1 MTLIRDNSFLRQWQG
16 PLTEDIVL
24 EPGKF
29 GLGKVPSKVQPTA
42 TVASICGFCAT
53 GCSLNVHMSGDEAF
67 NLTATDDYPVNMGMA
82 CPKGWEALSVLDS
95 ADRATTPYLRNSAT
109 GKLEPCSWDT
119 ALTTFCECFKAV
131 QKEHGKESIA
141 FLSTGQLVTEE
152 KALLGS
158 LAKFGMGMIHGDGNT
173 RQCMATAVTAYKQ
186 SFGFDAPPYTYQDF
200 EESDT
205 LVFVGANPCIAHPIM
220 WQRVMR
226 NKRKPNIVVI
236 DPRKTETAVA
246 ASLHLPI
253 KPKSDLVL
261 LYTLANMLIQRG
273 AIDETFIA
281 GHTKQFDE
289 FKAFVADYTLD
300 KAMEATGLTAQMFEQ
315 LASITGSD
323 RRVSYWWTMGV
334 NQSHEGTRTAQAMI
348 NLALMTGNIG
358 KPGTGANSITGQCN
372 AMGSRIFSNTT
383 ALLAGHDFSNAEHRK
398 RVADRL
404 GIDATLIPDQRS
416 WDYARI
422 LEGVE
427 RGEIKGLWF
436 IATNPA
442 HSWINQKSFHKL
454 CEKLDFLVV
463 QDMFMSTETAAMADL
478 VLPAAGWGEK
488 DGTFINSERRI
499 GVTRKVSKAPGQ
511 ALSDFYIFKLIAEYW
526 GCDDLFAEWDTPED
540 AFKVLARVS
549 KGQPCD
555 ITGISDY
562 AMLDEF
568 GGIQWPC
575 QTVDMAATQQRRLFS
590 DGKFYTDDQ
599 MARFCFDAPRAVPE
613 APDNEYPLILLTG
626 RGTSAQWHTQTRTA
640 KSEVL
645 KRLYPKDCYVEINPK
660 DASSLE
666 IPSHCKVVV
675 ESRRGKLEAIA
686 FITTS
691 VKEGEVFLP
700 MHYNQVNQLTH
711 PNFDPHS
718 KQPGYKY
725 ATVRVCKSA

>member
-1 MTLIRDNSFLRQWQG
+1 MTLIRDNSLLRQWQG
-16 PLTEDIVL
+16 PLTQDIIL

-29 GLGKVPSKVQPTA
+29 GLGKVPSKVVPTA
-42 TVASICGFCAT
+42 TVSSVCGFCAT
-53 GCSLNVHMSGDEAF
+53 GCSLNVHMNGDKAI
-67 NLTATDDYPVNMGMA
+67 NLSTTDDYPVNVGMA
-82 CPKGWEALSVLDS
+82 CPKGWEALSVLE
-95 ADRATTPYLRNSAT
+95 AKDRATTPYIRDEAS
-109 GKLEPCSWDT
+109 GKLQPADWDT
-119 ALTTFCECFKAV
+119 ALTLFCDKFKAV
-131 QKEHGKESIA
+131 QDKHGKESVA

-158 LAKFGMGMIHGDGNT
+158 LAKFGMGMLHGDGNT
-173 RQCMATAVTAYKQ
+173 RQCMATAVVAYKQ
-186 SFGFDAPPYTYQDF
+186 SFGFDSPPYTYQDF

-246 ASLHLPI
+246 ATLHLPI

-273 AIDETFIA
+273 AIDERFIVE
-281 GHTKQFDE
+281 HTNQFEE
-289 FKAFVADYTLD
+289 FKAFVSDYTLE
-300 KAMEATGLTAQMFEQ
+300 KAVEATGLSVEQ
-315 LASITGSD
+315 IERLASITGPD

-372 AMGSRIFSNTT
+372 AMGSRMFSNTT
-383 ALLAGHDFSNAEHRK
+383 ALLAGHDFTDAVHRQ

-404 GIDATLIPDQRS
+404 GIDASLIPDQQS

-454 CEKLDFLVV
+454 REKLEFLVV
-463 QDMFMSTETAAMADL
+463 QDMYVSTETAALADL

-488 DGTFINSERRI
+488 DGTFINSERRF
-499 GVTRKVSKAPGQ
+499 GVTRKVAKAPGQ
-511 ALSDFYIFKLIAEYW
+511 ALADFYIFKLIAEYW
-526 GCDDLFAEWDTPED
+526 GCADLFAEWDTPED
-540 AFKVLARVS
+540 AFKILARVS
-549 KGQPCD
+549 EGQPCD
-555 ITGISDY
+555 ISGISGY
-562 AMLDEF
+562 SMLDEF

-575 QTVDMAATQQRRLFS
+575 PSPEVAQTTQRRLFTDKKFYHA
-590 DGKFYTDDQ
+590 DGK
-599 MARFCFDAPRAVPE
+599 AKFCFEESRKHPE
-613 APDNEYPLILLTG
+613 LPSEEYPFVLLTG
-626 RGTSAQWHTQTRTA
+626 RGTSAQWHTQTRTS

-645 KRLYPKDCYVEINPK
+645 QRLYPKDCYVEISPC
-660 DASSLE
+660 DAEALGIDSHTQVRITSLRAS
-666 IPSHCKVVV
+666 IV
-675 ESRRGKLEAIA
+675 ATA

-691 VKEGEVFLP
+691 VKKGEVFLP
-700 MHYNQVNQLTH
+700 MHYPEVNKLTY
-711 PNFDPHS
+711 PIFDPYS

-725 ATVRVCKSA
+725 CAVAIGKA